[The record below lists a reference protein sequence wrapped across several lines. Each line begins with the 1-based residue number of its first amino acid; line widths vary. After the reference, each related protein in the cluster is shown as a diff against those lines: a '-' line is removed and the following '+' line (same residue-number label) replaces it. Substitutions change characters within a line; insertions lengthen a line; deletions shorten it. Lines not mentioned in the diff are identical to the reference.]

1 VYLVSSSSHGG
12 TDEELVARCRAGDLG
27 AFETLVSRYQAVLF
41 KIAARM
47 LGNREEARDA
57 TQNTFLKVYEN
68 LGSYNPSRRFFS
80 WAYRIL
86 TNDCLNVLRSRRPE
100 QPVPLELAA
109 AAVPISS
116 LEAAE
121 RRKAIQAALLRL
133 PVEQREVVVL
143 RHFADMSYEEMGST
157 LGIPAKTVKSRLHAA
172 RSRLMELL
180 IDCRV

>member
-1 VYLVSSSSHGG
+1 MYLVSSSSDGG
-12 TDEELVARCRAGDLG
+12 TDEDLVARCQAGDLD
-27 AFETLVSRYQAVLF
+27 AFETLVGRYQAVLF

-68 LGSYNPSRRFFS
+68 LGSYDPSRRFFS

-100 QPVPLELAA
+100 EPFPLELPAA
-109 AAVPISS
+109 AAPLSA
-116 LEAAE
+116 LEAAD
-121 RRKAIQAALLRL
+121 RRRAIQAALLTL

-143 RHFADMSYEEMGST
+143 RHFGEMSYEEVGGT
-157 LGIPAKTVKSRLHAA
+157 LGIPVKTVKSRLHAA
-172 RSRLMELL
+172 RRRLLELL